1 MSTTTNTQMNY
12 NEFLNKLQSQ
22 GLKTTSTGANEANF
36 STYGNAL
43 SDSLK
48 SQIMD
53 SFDRDEDYEIQ
64 ANIAGLFKGKGSNF
78 MDSSS
83 FVSGCQSLGYNVK
96 VEYQST
102 SYISD
107 YKAGNYSNSV
117 SNGAIAVYTISD
129 GHGGE
134 IKIADANGNGG
145 LETEEVFMN
154 NILGDVM
161 KDISIPTNASGA
173 SAASASS
180 GSNSTSGNK
189 ADEKVSQADYND
201 KVEEYLERG
210 FSENLAK
217 NLANSDLDV
226 FNMTYT
232 GNADKVKEENGEK
245 EAEVSQSE
253 YNTSVEKYLKKG
265 YSLSSAS
272 EKSDNDFDV
281 TNMQYTGDV
290 KEEDLEELYE
300 NPFSFV

>member
-22 GLKTTSTGANEANF
+22 GLKTTYTEANEANF

-78 MDSSS
+78 MDSDS
-83 FVSGCQSLGYNVK
+83 FMAGCQSLGYSVN

-161 KDISIPTNASGA
+161 KDISIPTNASSA
-173 SAASASS
+173 SAASSS
-180 GSNSTSGNK
+180 SSSTSDNK
-189 ADEKVSQADYND
+189 EEEKVTQADYNE

-217 NLANSDLDV
+217 NLANSDLNV
-226 FNMTYT
+226 FNMIYT
-232 GNADKVKEENGEK
+232 GKEVDAKSEESKKEET
-245 EAEVSQSE
+245 VSQSE
-253 YNTSVEKYLKKG
+253 YNTNVEKYLKKG
-265 YSLSSAS
+265 DSLSSAS
-272 EKSDNDFDV
+272 EKSSKDFDV
-281 TNMQYTGDV
+281 QDMEYTGDIQ
-290 KEEDLEELYE
+290 EELKKLDE

>member
-12 NEFLNKLQSQ
+12 NDFLNKLQSQ
-22 GLKTTSTGANEANF
+22 GLKTTYTEANEANF

-78 MDSSS
+78 MDSDS
-83 FVSGCQSLGYNVK
+83 FMAGCQSLGYSVN

-173 SAASASS
+173 SATSSSSASDS
-180 GSNSTSGNK
+180 DNK
-189 ADEKVSQADYND
+189 AEEKVSQADYNE

-217 NLANSDLDV
+217 NLANSELDV
-226 FNMTYT
+226 FNMIYT
-232 GNADKVKEENGEK
+232 GKEVEAQTEESEK
-245 EAEVSQSE
+245 EQNVTQSE

-265 YSLSSAS
+265 YTLSSAS
-272 EKSDNDFDV
+272 EKSSKEFDV
-281 TNMQYTGDV
+281 QDMEYTGNMD
-290 KEEDLEELYE
+290 EELEKLEE

>member
-1 MSTTTNTQMNY
+1 MSTTTNTRMNY
-12 NEFLNKLQSQ
+12 NDFLNKLQSQ
-22 GLKTTSTGANEANF
+22 GLKTTSTEANEANF

-78 MDSSS
+78 MDSDS
-83 FVSGCQSLGYNVK
+83 FMAGCQNLGYTVN

-173 SAASASS
+173 SGASTASSASDS
-180 GSNSTSGNK
+180 DNK
-189 ADEKVSQADYND
+189 AEEKVTQADYNE

-226 FNMTYT
+226 FNMIYT
-232 GNADKVKEENGEK
+232 GK
-245 EAEVSQSE
+245 EAETKTEKSEKNETVSQSE
-253 YNTSVEKYLKKG
+253 YNTNVEKYLKKG
-265 YSLSSAS
+265 DSLSSAS
-272 EKSDNDFDV
+272 EKSSKEFDV
-281 TNMQYTGDV
+281 QDMEYTGNI
-290 KEEDLEELYE
+290 EEDLKKLEE
-300 NPFSFV
+300 NPFAFV